1 MTQSE
6 DLIKELE
13 PFVKAVF
20 ERKAL
25 DVVLLDV
32 RELTSVADVFIICS
46 GQSSRQVM
54 AIAETIK
61 SELRNRR
68 IKPSNV
74 EGISEGH
81 WVLLDYGHIVYHIF
95 YEPIRAFYD
104 LEGLWTDARRIATD
118 AFTFTRE

>member
-6 DLIKELE
+6 DLIEALK
-13 PFVKAVF
+13 PFLKAVF

-25 DVVLLDV
+25 DVVVLDV

-54 AIAETIK
+54 AIAETIR
-61 SELRNRR
+61 SELRNRK

-81 WVLLDYGHIVYHIF
+81 WVLLDYGHIIYHIF

-118 AFTFTRE
+118 VFIRNRE